1 MRIFGFLILAFGA
14 VLAVGGVKLASLGG
28 SPYYLLVGITLILSG
43 ALTIAGRV
51 AGLYVY
57 FFAFLATLVWSLFE
71 AGLDGWAL
79 VPRLVGPFILLVLAL
94 LVMPA
99 RLLNGKPTRRAYG
112 AGLTVILA
120 LGLVIAVP
128 LAKAPVATLPVPVV
142 PDGTVL
148 LRSGDSSGGSGLAHL
163 WRRSGRSTVF
173 GSFADYPGECEPAQA
188 SLGFFERATFRRISE
203 LK

>member
-1 MRIFGFLILAFGA
+1 MPDETSLPHYPEIRMWSMRIFGFVILIFGA
-14 VLAVGGVKLASLGG
+14 VLGIGGVKLASLGG
-28 SPYYLLVGITLILSG
+28 SLYYLLVGITLILSG

-57 FFAFLATLVWSLFE
+57 SVAFLATLVWSLFE

-79 VPRLVGPFILLVLAL
+79 VPRLVGPFILLVIAL

-120 LGLVIAVP
+120 LGLLIAVP
-128 LAKAPVATLPVPVV
+128 LDKAPVSP
-142 PDGTVL
+142 
-148 LRSGDSSGGSGLAHL
+148 
-163 WRRSGRSTVF
+163 
-173 GSFADYPGECEPAQA
+173 
-188 SLGFFERATFRRISE
+188 
-203 LK
+203 